1 MVRHRKFAL
10 QLYGII
16 HYSHLDLDLC
26 SLADE
31 AMRCIL
37 SAACQCVHQVYPNWL
52 ALGAFCAPSGPDLRT
67 VQVHF
72 RYFPRNPRQQNSVQ
86 LLRLLRPHRVCGR
99 VGLRFHNVGAGGGSR
114 IVSLSCA

>member
-10 QLYGII
+10 QLDGII
-16 HYSHLDLDLC
+16 HYSHLDLC
-26 SLADE
+26 SLAHE

-37 SAACQCVHQVYPNWL
+37 SAACVHQVYPNWL
-52 ALGAFCAPSGPDLRT
+52 ALGAFCAFSGPDQRT
-67 VQVHF
+67 DHPILLCPKIKCLAQNF
-72 RYFPRNPRQQNSVQ
+72 RQPQNSDA
-86 LLRLLRPHRVCGR
+86 LLRPHRVCGR

>member
-10 QLYGII
+10 QLDGII
-16 HYSHLDLDLC
+16 HYSHLDLC
-26 SLADE
+26 SLAHE

-37 SAACQCVHQVYPNWL
+37 SAACVHQVYPNWL
-52 ALGAFCAPSGPDLRT
+52 ALGAFCAFSGPDLRT